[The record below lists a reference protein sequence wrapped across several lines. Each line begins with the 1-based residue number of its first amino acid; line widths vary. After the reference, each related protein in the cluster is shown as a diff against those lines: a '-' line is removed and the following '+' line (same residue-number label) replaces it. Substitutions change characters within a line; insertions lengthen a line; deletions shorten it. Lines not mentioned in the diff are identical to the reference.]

1 MIVAGSKKRPTEP
14 ARAEYSGRTR
24 SIRRSLRSGAQ
35 DTGTHDRVSTWEEAL
50 FREFTKSAACAAL
63 LVVGAYTNALAQK
76 QGGTLRMYLTT
87 NPPST
92 SLHEETTIEV
102 VQPFSAIYSNLVRF
116 DPTKVSNELSTVIP
130 ELATSWQMDSSGTK
144 VTFKLREGV
153 KWHDGQPFTAKDVQ
167 CTFDRLR
174 GKIDKFYRRNPR
186 EAWFENVAEITTN
199 GDHEATFVLKAPQA
213 SLLPMLAAGYTAIYP
228 CHVEAKDMRT
238 NPIGTGPFKFVEF
251 KSNQSIKLER
261 NPDYWDKGRPYLDGI
276 EWRIVT
282 NRSTRVLAF
291 TTGEFDMT
299 RTADITVPL
308 LGDIQSK
315 APNAICELKPTNVTT
330 HMLVNR
336 DLAPFDKPELRRAMM
351 LALDRQAY
359 IDILGQGKAFLAVNM
374 QAPPE
379 GKWGVPAEE
388 LKKWF
393 SYGDPAQ
400 QRAEAIKIMESLGY
414 GPNNKLKVKV
424 ATRDFNNFRDPA
436 VILVDQLNKI
446 HFDATLDVV
455 ESSQWYNR
463 LFTKNYSVALNL
475 AGAGIDDPD
484 GVLKMGFKCGSPA
497 NFSKYC
503 NPEVDKLLDQQ
514 SQEQDPAKRKEIVW
528 QIEKML
534 VEDVVRPIIFHG
546 NQATCWHPHVKG
558 HVQPENSIYN
568 SWRFDQVWLD
578 K

>member
-1 MIVAGSKKRPTEP
+1 MPT
-14 ARAEYSGRTR
+14 SRT
-24 SIRRSLRSGAQ
+24 
-35 DTGTHDRVSTWEEAL
+35 VSTFAAVL
-50 FREFTKSAACAAL
+50 TLGAAAFTP
-63 LVVGAYTNALAQK
+63 ALAQK
-76 QGGTLRMYLTT
+76 QGGVLKLYLTT
-87 NPPST
+87 NPPSS

-116 DPTKVSNELSTVIP
+116 DPTKKSHDASTIIP
-130 ELATSWQMDSSGTK
+130 ELASSWQWDATRTK
-144 VTFKLREGV
+144 LTFKLREGV
-153 KWHDGQPFTAKDVQ
+153 KWHDGKPFTAKDVQ
-167 CTFDRLR
+167 CTFHRLN
-174 GKIDKFYRRNPR
+174 GKEANFYRRNPR
-186 EAWFENVAEITTN
+186 NVWYDNLNDVTVN
-199 GDHEATFVLKAPQA
+199 GDYEATFNLKAPQA
-213 SLLPMLAAGYTAIYP
+213 SLLSMLASGYTGIYP

-251 KSNQSIKLER
+251 KSNQSIKLEK
-261 NPDYWDKGRPYLDGI
+261 NQDYWDKGKPYLDGI
-276 EWRIVT
+276 EWRVVT

-291 TTGEFDMT
+291 STGEFDMT

-308 LGDIQSK
+308 LGDIASK
-315 APNAICELKPTNVTT
+315 APAAICELQPTNVTT

-336 DLAPFDKPELRRAMM
+336 DIAPFDNPELRRAMM

-374 QAPPE
+374 QAPPQ
-379 GKWGVPAEE
+379 GKWGMPEAE
-388 LKKWF
+388 LKKLF
-393 SYGDPAQ
+393 SYGDPAA
-400 QRAEAIKIMESLGY
+400 QRAEAIKIMEKLGY

-424 ATRDFNNFRDPA
+424 STRDFNNFRDPA
-436 VILVDQLNKI
+436 VILVDQLNKVY
-446 HFDATLDVV
+446 FDATLDVV

-463 LFTKNYSVALNL
+463 LFGKGYSVALNL
-475 AGAGIDDPD
+475 AGAGVDDPD
-484 GVLKMGFKCGSPA
+484 GVLKMGFQCESPA
-497 NFSKYC
+497 NFTKYC

-514 SQEQDPAKRKEIVW
+514 SQEEDAAKRKEIVW
-528 QIEKML
+528 KIEKIL

>member
-1 MIVAGSKKRPTEP
+1 VET
-14 ARAEYSGRTR
+14 SGRKGPATETGSIETR
-24 SIRRSLRSGAQ
+24 EDILSIANL
-35 DTGTHDRVSTWEEAL
+35 AL
-50 FREFTKSAACAAL
+50 KSALAAT
-63 LVVGAYTNALAQK
+63 LVAAAISPALAQK

-116 DPTKVSNELSTVIP
+116 DPTKVSNEAANVIP
-130 ELATSWQMDSSGTK
+130 ELATGWTLDDTRTK

-153 KWHDGQPFTAKDVQ
+153 KWHDGKPFTAKDVQ
-167 CTFDRLR
+167 CTFHRLN
-174 GKIDKFYRRNPR
+174 GKEANYFRRNPR
-186 EAWFENVAEITTN
+186 AAWYDNLTDVTVS
-199 GDHEATFVLKAPQA
+199 GDHEVTFNLKAPQA
-213 SLLPMLAAGYTAIYP
+213 SLLSMLASGYSGIYP
-228 CHVEAKDMRT
+228 CHVDGKDMRT
-238 NPIGTGPFKFVEF
+238 KPVGTGPFKFVEF
-251 KSNQSIKLER
+251 KSNQSISLVR
-261 NPDYWDKGRPYLDGI
+261 NEDYWDKGKPYLDGI

-291 TTGEFDMT
+291 ATGEFDMT
-299 RTADITVPL
+299 RTADITVPIL
-308 LGDIQSK
+308 ADINAK
-315 APNAICELKPTNVTT
+315 APNAKCELLPTNVTT

-336 DLAPFDKPELRRAMM
+336 DVAPFNSPDLRRAMM

-374 QAPPE
+374 QAPPQ
-379 GKWGVPAEE
+379 GKWGIPEAE
-388 LKKWF
+388 LKKLF
-393 SYGDPAQ
+393 SYGDPEE
-400 QRAEAIKIMESLGY
+400 QRAEAIAIMGKLGY
-414 GPNNKLKVKV
+414 GPNNRLKVKV

-463 LFTKNYSVALNL
+463 LFTKNYQVALNL

-484 GVLKMGFKCGSPA
+484 GVLKMGFLCKSPA

-503 NPEVDKLLDQQ
+503 NPQVDELLEKQ
-514 SQEQDPAKRKEIVW
+514 SQEADAVKRKAIVW
-528 QIEKML
+528 DIEKIL
-534 VEDVVRPIIFHG
+534 VEDGARPIIFHG
-546 NQATCWHPHVKG
+546 NQATCWHPHLKD

>member
-1 MIVAGSKKRPTEP
+1 VET
-14 ARAEYSGRTR
+14 SGRKGPATETGSIETR
-24 SIRRSLRSGAQ
+24 EDILSIANL
-35 DTGTHDRVSTWEEAL
+35 AL
-50 FREFTKSAACAAL
+50 KSALAATL
-63 LVVGAYTNALAQK
+63 AAAAISPALAQK

-116 DPTKVSNELSTVIP
+116 DPTKVSNEAANVIP
-130 ELATSWQMDSSGTK
+130 ELATGWTLDDTRTK

-153 KWHDGQPFTAKDVQ
+153 KWHDGKPFTAKDVQ
-167 CTFDRLR
+167 CTFHRLN
-174 GKIDKFYRRNPR
+174 GKEANYFRRNPR
-186 EAWFENVAEITTN
+186 AAWYDNLTDVTVS
-199 GDHEATFVLKAPQA
+199 GDHEVTFNLKAPQA
-213 SLLPMLAAGYTAIYP
+213 SLLSMLASGYSGIYP
-228 CHVEAKDMRT
+228 CHVDGKDMRT
-238 NPIGTGPFKFVEF
+238 KPVGTGPFKFVEF
-251 KSNQSIKLER
+251 KSNQSISLVR
-261 NPDYWDKGRPYLDGI
+261 NEDYWDKGKPYLDGI

-291 TTGEFDMT
+291 ATGEFDMT
-299 RTADITVPL
+299 RTADITVPIL
-308 LGDIQSK
+308 ADINAK
-315 APNAICELKPTNVTT
+315 APNAKCELLPTNVTT

-336 DLAPFDKPELRRAMM
+336 DVAPFNSPDLRRAMM

-374 QAPPE
+374 QAPPQ
-379 GKWGVPAEE
+379 GKWGIPEAE
-388 LKKWF
+388 LKKLF
-393 SYGDPAQ
+393 SYGDPEK
-400 QRAEAIKIMESLGY
+400 QRAEAIAIMGKLGY
-414 GPNNKLKVKV
+414 GPNNRLKVKV

-463 LFTKNYSVALNL
+463 LFTKNYQVALNL

-484 GVLKMGFKCGSPA
+484 GVLKMGFLCKSPA

-503 NPEVDKLLDQQ
+503 NPQVDELLEKQ
-514 SQEQDPAKRKEIVW
+514 SQEADAVKRKAIVW
-528 QIEKML
+528 DIEKIL
-534 VEDVVRPIIFHG
+534 VEDGARPIIFHG
-546 NQATCWHPHVKG
+546 NQATCWHPHLKD

>member
-1 MIVAGSKKRPTEP
+1 MLKTTALGLGVIAGAGLAMAP
-14 ARAEYSGRTR
+14 
-24 SIRRSLRSGAQ
+24 
-35 DTGTHDRVSTWEEAL
+35 VS
-50 FREFTKSAACAAL
+50 
-63 LVVGAYTNALAQK
+63 AQK
-76 QGGTLRMYLTT
+76 QGGTLRLYLTT

-102 VQPFSAIYSNLVRF
+102 VNPFAAIYSNLVRF
-116 DPTKVSNELSTVIP
+116 DPTKKSNDATTIIP
-130 ELATSWQMDSSGTK
+130 ELASSWQWDATRTK
-144 VTFKLREGV
+144 LTFKLREGV
-153 KWHDGQPFTAKDVQ
+153 KWHDGKPFTSKDVQ
-167 CTFDRLR
+167 CTLHRLS
-174 GKIDKFYRRNPR
+174 GKEKEFYRRNPR
-186 EAWFENVAEITTN
+186 EVWFDNLVEVTTN
-199 GDHEATFVLKAPQA
+199 GDHEATLNLKVPQA
-213 SLLPMLAAGYTAIYP
+213 SLLSMLASGYTGLYP
-228 CHVEAKDMRT
+228 CHVDAKTMRT
-238 NPIGTGPFKFVEF
+238 APIGTGPFKFVEF
-251 KSNQSIKLER
+251 KSNQSVKLER
-261 NPDYWDKGRPYLDGI
+261 NPDYWDKGKPYVDSI
-276 EWRIVT
+276 EWRVVT

-291 TTGEFDMT
+291 ATGEFDMT
-299 RTADITVPL
+299 RSADITVPL
-308 LGDIQSK
+308 IGDITSK
-315 APNAICELKPTNVTT
+315 APKAACDLQPTNVTT

-336 DLAPFDKPELRRAMM
+336 DAPPFDNPQLRRAMM

-359 IDILGQGKAFLAVNM
+359 IDILGQGKAFMAVNM

-379 GKWGVPAEE
+379 GKWGMPKEE
-388 LKKWF
+388 LAKLF
-393 SYGDPAQ
+393 SYGDPVK

-446 HFDATLDVV
+446 NFDATLDVV

-463 LFTKNYSVALNL
+463 LFTKNYAVALNL
-475 AGAGIDDPD
+475 AGAGVDDPD

-497 NFSKYC
+497 NFTNYC
-503 NPEVDKLLDQQ
+503 NAEVDKLLDQQ
-514 SQEQDPAKRKEIVW
+514 SQEGDPAKRKAIVW
-528 QIEKML
+528 QIEKTL